1 MGFCCLR
8 LPKGPRGWS
17 PNFFFRRIGPHRWR
31 RIILASKAG
40 LILES
45 APDVSFLRNFPSLLR
60 RLSHDYLDV

>member
-45 APDVSFLRNFPSLLR
+45 ATEIQ
-60 RLSHDYLDV
+60 